1 MKPLEQLINVEKG
14 KLLHEL
20 FPDEIPPLLQ
30 HIKETGSL
38 IDRDKDTIKAQW
50 TNGLLT
56 ADFWFTLS
64 GNANRI
70 IDKYE
75 PKLEKSSRLFADQL
89 FDGYTAIYTV
99 ECIVRYVSSRTANK
113 KFMNAVVM
121 LFM

>member
-14 KLLHEL
+14 KLVHEL
-20 FPDEIPPLLQ
+20 FPDEMPALLQ

-38 IDRDKDTIKAQW
+38 IDRDKDEIKAHW
-50 TNGLLT
+50 ENGLLT

-64 GNANRI
+64 NNANRI
-70 IDKYE
+70 IDKYGA
-75 PKLEKSSRLFADQL
+75 KLEKSSRLFADQL

-99 ECIVRYVSSRTANK
+99 ECIVKYASSKAANK
-113 KFMNAVVM
+113 KFMNAVAM